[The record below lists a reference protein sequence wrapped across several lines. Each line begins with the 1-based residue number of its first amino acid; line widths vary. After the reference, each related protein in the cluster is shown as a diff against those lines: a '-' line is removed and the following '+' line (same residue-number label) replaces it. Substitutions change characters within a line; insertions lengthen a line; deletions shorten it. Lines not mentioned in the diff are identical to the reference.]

1 MADMEKMVEA
11 IAGIKDAGLN
21 LRSMNFNLGFQLAE
35 DTENMSSGMQEG
47 FGPRYGMAPLVG
59 QSTLEAI
66 DANGTYGM
74 LGAAAS
80 TTATTQAVYGL
91 FRVFAIQ
98 SLPMIDQ
105 TTIGNTNSPKLKKTY
120 FWACIGIAPTAGGAS
135 GRTMLCWVPLGTT
148 GAANF
153 EWTPKAALAYGLLR
167 PLVLDNTNFF
177 YRPGSYRLA
186 GSNDAGSTSF
196 DQFRNI
202 QSIAL
207 PSGTI
212 DYCSTAILTVSG
224 TSEPAPWIVGAT
236 IADGSATSSAT
247 ACFTGFGC
255 PNFPIDRKFIEGIRT
270 WKLYNVGLTG
280 LEAEYDF
287 TKTPTYTDL
296 LATADQNLTTAH
308 LTGSFVTTG
317 ATLVQRL
324 DGTAPTYANVDAILW
339 FDEANY
345 MNTEHS
351 LLLAAPG
358 KPLGLLVQSWQRDSS
373 KNLEQWIDLRRKRF
387 APPCRQTLDVDG
399 GGGNYTEAVNTGG
412 TVSATPV
419 ATCWRGWEPYVE
431 GTATRTLASLAATR
445 AANPVAIAL
454 GAANSGILRAN
465 TAYEFAYSVYD
476 KQLGVESNVGVPAK
490 IRTGSDDFVA
500 LCLFADE
507 YSGGFYK
514 QRVPITSS
522 ATWIFGASA
531 LAFLSDLNNT
541 SLYVINYVQF
551 RIYFRAVGSF
561 EWLPALFIDAANY
574 FFNPNLKEL
583 YACQGAIAGS
593 VGGQPGGF
601 NDYSDLPDDGY
612 NCVLV
617 WKNRVFWLSAKS
629 LCYSMTNNGFC
640 YPIRNAIP
648 IPQGEYKGAIVH
660 NYPGQAD
667 QDSRLVVFGT
677 KEIYVGKF
685 TGIRQQMSVQV
696 DPENLG
702 TFEVDGTDLILN
714 AWTSVTAFSY
724 RSACVADGILYY
736 WGPQGIYR
744 DDGRDTPTKISDVL
758 EPTLFELYAKQ
769 KTDDIHCTY
778 SEQTKEITWFYFD
791 NAVYSTYAATDP
803 QTKLLIYNTETDAFY
818 FSSTSACIDG
828 SQKLNSGSGTLDL
841 VREMGG
847 DRQVIF
853 SRISK
858 ASTGVQQAYYYDYRN
873 RSGDMRYGLERLVNV
888 IATPSTGT
896 RRLTLPNGATG
907 ISVGDFI
914 ATDQINAYTNN
925 QDSSGVAIVVED
937 FVGKVTAV
945 NTIGTNYIDV
955 LLPSNIVSNFQG
967 AATLGPLNS
976 FPIYVG
982 KTILAAAASA
992 GNAFSYAFES
1002 QYWCPKGM
1010 NFNAFWK
1017 FVHMLFKVTFLKAE
1031 GLLTSSGAS
1040 LTPEITYSHRSPTSP
1055 AFVSEDLVL
1064 GELEDG
1070 VWRDNLNSDGHQ
1082 QIYHMNPPGSD
1093 NFEGQGLKVKL
1104 SGLHYAH
1111 KWLLQYMAMYGNPQT
1126 YDFLKR
1132 FEG

>member
-1 MADMEKMVEA
+1 MADMDRMIEA
-11 IAGIKDAGLN
+11 IASISDAGLN
-21 LRSMNFNLGFQLAE
+21 LRSMNFNLELQLAE
-35 DTENMSSGMQEG
+35 DTDNMSSGMQAG
-47 FGPRYGMAPLVG
+47 FGPRYGMAPLIG

-66 DANGTYGM
+66 DANGTYGI
-74 LGAAAS
+74 LGASAS

-91 FRVFAIQ
+91 FRVYAI
-98 SLPMIDQ
+98 LPVPMIDQ
-105 TTIGNTNSPKLKKTY
+105 TSIGSTTSPKLRKTY
-120 FWACIGIAPTAGGAS
+120 FWACIGLAPTAGNAS

-148 GAANF
+148 GASNF
-153 EWTPKAALAYGLLR
+153 GWVPKAAIAYGLLR
-167 PLVLDNTNFF
+167 PLVLDATNFF
-177 YRPGSYRLA
+177 YRPGSYRIA
-186 GSNDAGSTSF
+186 GSNQAGSTNF
-196 DQFRNI
+196 DQFRNL
-202 QSIAL
+202 QNIAL

-212 DYCSTAILTVSG
+212 DYCSSAILSVSG
-224 TSEPAPWIVGAT
+224 SSEPAPWIVGT
-236 IADGSATSSAT
+236 KITQGDADTSAT

-255 PNFPIDRKFIEGIRT
+255 PNFPIDRKFIEGKRT

-287 TKTPTYTDL
+287 NKTPTYTDL

-308 LTGSFVTTG
+308 LTGTFVDG
-317 ATLVQRL
+317 SATLVQRL
-324 DGTAPTYANVDAILW
+324 DGTAPTYTNVNVILW
-339 FDEANY
+339 NDQANY

-358 KPLGLLVQSWQRDSS
+358 KPLALVVQGWQRDTSA
-373 KNLEQWIDLRRKRF
+373 NLEQWIDLRRRRF
-387 APPCRQTLDVDG
+387 APPCRQTLNVDDTSL
-399 GGGNYTEAVNTGG
+399 NYTESVTSS
-412 TVSATPV
+412 TLCPTPV
-419 ATCWRGWEPYVE
+419 QTCWRGWLPFVE
-431 GTATRTLASLAATR
+431 GVATRKMTDIAVARGTAP
-445 AANPVAIAL
+445 AAIAL
-454 GAANSGILRAN
+454 GTANSGILRAN
-465 TAYEFAYSVYD
+465 TTYEFAYSVYD

-490 IRTGSDDFVA
+490 IRTATDDFVS

-514 QRVPITSS
+514 QRVAAASS
-522 ATWIFGASA
+522 KVWIFAASA
-531 LAFLSDLNNT
+531 LSYLADNDDT
-541 SLYVINYVQF
+541 SIYVINYVQF
-551 RIYFRAVGSF
+551 RVYYRALGSF
-561 EWLPALFIDAANY
+561 EWLPALFIDASSY

-583 YACQGAIAGS
+583 MACQGAIAGS

-601 NDYSDLPDDGY
+601 NDYSDLPDDIY

-629 LCYSMTNNGFC
+629 LCYSYVNNGFS
-640 YPIRNAIP
+640 YPVRNAVP

-685 TGIRQQMSVQV
+685 TGVRQQMAVQV

-758 EPTLFELYAKQ
+758 EPDLFTLYAKQ
-769 KTDDIHCTY
+769 RTDDIHCTY

-791 NAVYSTYAATDP
+791 NNVYTTYAATEN

-818 FSSTSACIDG
+818 FSSTSACIDA

-841 VREMGG
+841 VRATGG
-847 DRQVIF
+847 DRTVIF
-853 SRISK
+853 NRISK
-858 ASTGVQQAYYYDYRN
+858 ASTGTQQAYFYDYRN
-873 RSGDMRYGLERLVNV
+873 RAGDMRYGLERLVSV

-914 ATDQINAYTNN
+914 STDQINAYTND
-925 QDSSGVAIVVED
+925 QDSSGTAIVVED
-937 FVGKVTAV
+937 FVAKVTAV
-945 NTIGTNYIDV
+945 NTTGTNYIDV
-955 LLPSNIVSNFQG
+955 ELPSNIVSNFVT
-967 AATLGPLNS
+967 AATLGTLNS

-982 KTILAAAASA
+982 KTILAAASSA
-992 GNAFSYAFES
+992 GNAFSYNFES

-1017 FVHMLFKVTFLKAE
+1017 FIHFLFKVTFLKAE

-1040 LTPEITYSHRSPTSP
+1040 LTPQITYSHRSPTSP
-1055 AFVSEDLVL
+1055 AYVSEELVL

-1082 QIYHMNPPGSD
+1082 QIYHMNTIGSD